1 MENKENK
8 IEISEDENEKKKNE
22 KNEGNN
28 EKEYNK
34 GYNEN
39 ISKELIKDLQLL
51 RIKEEYNISEVAFD
65 KILKIFEIS
74 GISLYKLWKLLENII
89 LLKLTLMDC
98 CINSYI
104 VFIGKLINKDIYS
117 YYKENHYKPNQCIA

>member
-74 GISLYKLWKLLENII
+74 GISLYKL
-89 LLKLTLMDC
+89 
-98 CINSYI
+98 
-104 VFIGKLINKDIYS
+104 
-117 YYKENHYKPNQCIA
+117 